1 MPAGPENSTAGF
13 TTVYPPTQP
22 TKVPCNP
29 ETPEDGWI
37 KNPNDPDQKFCYY
50 IGNNAGTRQGPLA
63 ETEIFS
69 GFLLILEDLKFQQ
82 LSIFVTLEI
91 CRNSRHI

>member
-22 TKVPCNP
+22 TKVPCNS

-50 IGNNAGTRQGPLA
+50 IGNNVDTRQRPLA
-63 ETEIFS
+63 E
-69 GFLLILEDLKFQQ
+69 GL
-82 LSIFVTLEI
+82 
-91 CRNSRHI
+91 